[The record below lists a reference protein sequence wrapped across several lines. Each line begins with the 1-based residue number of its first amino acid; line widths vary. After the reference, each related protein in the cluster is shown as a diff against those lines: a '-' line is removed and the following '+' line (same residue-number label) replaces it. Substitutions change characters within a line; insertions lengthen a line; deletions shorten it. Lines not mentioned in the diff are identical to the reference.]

1 MASKLGL
8 GPLGPSLDAL
18 RRGGA
23 SEDLLGGSRGAL
35 DVKLRGRRRSDPSL
49 RRYGKQTRLLRQLG
63 FVPGATLSY
72 GELVSRD
79 LEAIFMC
86 QCSIL
91 VPPLALG
98 LPINS
103 VRMPCNPVRPPSC
116 SSAALSI
123 VFGRL
128 QWNGR
133 HLKGPQSSW
142 MRPPS
147 LGHQAWSSV

>member
-8 GPLGPSLDAL
+8 GPLGPSLYAL

-23 SEDLLGGSRGAL
+23 SEDLLGGRRGAL
-35 DVKLRGRRRSDPSL
+35 KVKLRGRRRSDPSL

-79 LEAIFMC
+79 LEAIFMG

-91 VPPLALG
+91 ALPLALG

-103 VRMPCNPVRPPSC
+103 VRTPCNLNVGTPSVMLVGGAINWFWH
-116 SSAALSI
+116 S
-123 VFGRL
+123 
-128 QWNGR
+128 
-133 HLKGPQSSW
+133 
-142 MRPPS
+142 
-147 LGHQAWSSV
+147 